1 VNKSQQIATITLAA
15 AKKMATAVEAKAI
28 EINVPVVFSVVD
40 HGGNTLLMQRMD
52 EAFVTSCDISL
63 NKAWTA
69 CCLRQ
74 GTHEITDAVQPGA
87 SLYGLQLTNQ
97 QRIVIFGGGLPVVF
111 DGQLIGAVGVSGRYI
126 MSYRMFD
133 YLVPNVN
140 FFGPNA
146 ISVVGERC
154 KLLGGKKALL
164 VTDKGLRAIKDGA
177 VDKTLAHLR
186 EAGIEVVVFDGVEPN
201 PKDTNVRD
209 GLEVFRKEQCDIIVT
224 VGGGSPHDCGKGIG
238 IAATHEGDLY
248 SYAGI
253 ETLTNP
259 LPPIVAVNTTAGTAS
274 EVTRHCVLTNTKTKV
289 KFVIVSWRNLP
300 SVSINDPLLMLG
312 KPAPLTAATG
322 MDALTHAVE
331 AYISKDANPV
341 TDAAAIQAIRLIAR
355 NLRQAVAL
363 GSNLK
368 ARENMAYASLLAG
381 MAFNNA
387 NLGYVHAMAHQ
398 LGGLYD
404 MPHGVANAVLLPH
417 VARYNLI
424 ANPEKFADIAE
435 FMGENTDGLSTMD
448 AAELA
453 IHAIARH
460 MAEMA
465 LKDGNA
471 FSNPRKGNEKEIAEI
486 FRQAF

>member
-1 VNKSQQIATITLAA
+1 
-15 AKKMATAVEAKAI
+15 
-28 EINVPVVFSVVD
+28 
-40 HGGNTLLMQRMD
+40 
-52 EAFVTSCDISL
+52 
-63 NKAWTA
+63 
-69 CCLRQ
+69 
-74 GTHEITDAVQPGA
+74 
-87 SLYGLQLTNQ
+87 
-97 QRIVIFGGGLPVVF
+97 
-111 DGQLIGAVGVSGRYI
+111 

-140 FFGPNA
+140 FFGPGA

-177 VDKTLAHLR
+177 VDKTIGYLK
-186 EAGIEVVVFDGVEPN
+186 EAGIDVVVFDGTEPN
-201 PKDTNVRD
+201 PKDTNVLE
-209 GLEVFRKEQCDIIVT
+209 GLAMFRKEQCDMIIT

-248 SYAGI
+248 NYAGI

-259 LPPIVAVNTTAGTAS
+259 LPPIIAVNTTAGTAS

-300 SVSINDPLLMLG
+300 SVSINDPLLMIG
-312 KPAPLTAATG
+312 KPAGLTAATG

-341 TDAAAIQAIRLIAR
+341 TDASAIQAIRLISR

-363 GSNLK
+363 GINLK

-417 VARYNLI
+417 VLRYNLI

-435 FMGENTDGLSTMD
+435 FMGENITGLSVMD
-448 AAELA
+448 AAERA
-453 IHAIARH
+453 IAAIARLSADIGIPQH
-460 MAEMA
+460 LGELGVKESDFPYMAEMA

-471 FSNPRKGNEKEIAEI
+471 FSNPRKGNEKEIIEI